1 MRNMAS
7 LALAGLITNFFY
19 TGPSVLGKLFPE
31 VFAQEAPKSI
41 VCLAAT
47 AVSICFC

>member
-1 MRNMAS
+1 MAS
-7 LALAGLITNFFY
+7 LALSGLITNFFY
-19 TGPSVLGKLFPE
+19 SGPSALAKLVLE
-31 VFAQEAPKSI
+31 VFAQEVPKSV